1 MRLTN
6 KFRRQDRSPER
17 GVTMVLVALAM
28 VAIIAMAAMSIDLV
42 TLYLAREEAQRA
54 ADAAALAA
62 ARVISV
68 SGITGTASPATYP
81 GYWAAICGST
91 TGWATQA
98 ALSAAAQ
105 NSVGGNSVSVSV
117 NYSDGSA
124 TNANCSTLSDAFAVN
139 PLVIVQIAPTSIPSF
154 FSRIWGIA
162 GSNISASATAEVF
175 NPSASDV
182 IGIAPNSQVTPV
194 EPRCVKPWIVPNL
207 DPRNP
212 ASCTGA
218 GCSPFVSLTNGQI
231 QHAGISTDGSGLT
244 GVIGET
250 FTLFADCG
258 PTTTTCLG
266 GGPLTGNPP
275 DNPPYANVSG
285 SPGRTYIGGGSPPSM
300 PPPNLEYVPGA
311 VPQTASAF
319 SAVPSCAPS
328 TDYGSAVAGCDQTT
342 VYQCGQQMSG
352 LGNPNLVDFSENPGG
367 PAGDSAMGVACSVTG
382 NASLP
387 LAGQDNLRNTVYPF
401 VVLTGAANPLKVA
414 TDTPVTSSNS
424 IVSLPIYDSNGTTP
438 LVISTNTAPVTIVG
452 FLQVFVNSVDATNGS
467 INVTVLN
474 VAGCGSSA
482 TTNAPVFGSSPL
494 PVRLVQPH

>member
-1 MRLTN
+1 MRLAT
-6 KFRRQDRSPER
+6 KFRRQDRSREC
-17 GVTMVLVALAM
+17 GVTMVLVALSM

-68 SGITGTASPATYP
+68 SGITGTANPSTNP
-81 GYWAAICGST
+81 GYWADICGPSP

-105 NSVGGNSVSVSV
+105 NSVGGNSVKVTV
-117 NYSDGSA
+117 NYSDGSSTKA
-124 TNANCSTLSDAFAVN
+124 DCSSLSDAFAVN
-139 PLVIVQIAPTSIPSF
+139 PLVIVQINPTSIPSF

-207 DPRNP
+207 DPGNP
-212 ASCTGA
+212 GNQI
-218 GCSPFVSLTNGQI
+218 VSLTNGQI

-258 PTTTTCLG
+258 PSTTTCLLG
-266 GGPLTGNPP
+266 VSGAPP
-275 DNPPYANVSG
+275 DNPPKVNV
-285 SPGRTYIGGGSPPSM
+285 TAGGPYMGGTIPAI
-300 PPPNLEYVPGA
+300 PNLEYVPGA
-311 VPQTASAF
+311 VPQTSSAF
-319 SAVPSCAPS
+319 SAVPSCSPD
-328 TDYGSAVAGCDQTT
+328 TDYGKAVAGCDQTT
-342 VYQCGQQMSG
+342 VYQCGQQMST
-352 LGNPNLVDFSENPGG
+352 LGSPNLVDLSENPGG
-367 PAGDSAMGVACSVTG
+367 PAGDSAMGVACSVIG
-382 NASLP
+382 NASIP
-387 LAGQDNLRNTVYPF
+387 LAGQDILRTDPYPF
-401 VVLTGAANPLKVA
+401 VVLTGTANPLKVA
-414 TDTPVTSSNS
+414 ETPVTSSNS
-424 IVSLPIYDSNGTTP
+424 IVSLPIYDGNGTSP
-438 LVISTNTAPVTIVG
+438 LIISTNTAPVTIVG
-452 FLQVFVNSVDATNGS
+452 FLQVFVNSVDQVNGS

-482 TTNAPVFGSSPL
+482 TTNPPVFGSSPL
-494 PVRLVQPH
+494 PVRLIQPH

>member
-1 MRLTN
+1 MRLAD
-6 KFRRQDRSPER
+6 KFRRQERSQER

-54 ADAAALAA
+54 ADSAALAA

-68 SGITGTASPATYP
+68 SGITGTASPSTNP
-81 GYWAAICGST
+81 GYWADICGPT
-91 TGWATQA
+91 PTGWATQA

-105 NSVGGNSVSVSV
+105 NSVGGNSVAVTV
-117 NYSDGSA
+117 NYSDGSS
-124 TNANCSTLSDAFAVN
+124 TNADCSTLSAAFAVN
-139 PLVIVQIAPTSIPSF
+139 PLVIVQITPTSIPSF

-162 GSNISASATAEVF
+162 GSNIGASATAEAF
-175 NPSASDV
+175 NPSASDGT
-182 IGIAPNSQVTPV
+182 GISPDGDVTPV

-207 DPRNP
+207 DPGNCNSNNT
-212 ASCTGA
+212 ACK
-218 GCSPFVSLTNGQI
+218 PFVVAPGNGQI
-231 QHAGISTDGSGLT
+231 VNPGIVPGGSLQT
-244 GVIGET
+244 AGVIGET

-266 GGPLTGNPP
+266 GPAPNLPNSPP
-275 DNPPYANVSG
+275 DNPPSVNVAG
-285 SPGRTYIGGGSPPSM
+285 STKHYIGVTLPS
-300 PPPNLEYVPGA
+300 PPNLEYVPGA

-319 SAVPSCAPS
+319 SAVPSCAPA

-352 LGNPNLVDFSENPGG
+352 LGNPNLVDLSENPGG

-387 LAGQDNLRNTVYPF
+387 LAGQDHLRINPYPF
-401 VVLTGAANPLKVA
+401 VVLTGTANPLKVA

-424 IVSLPIYDSNGTTP
+424 IVSLPIYDGTLP
-438 LVISTNTAPVTIVG
+438 LVISTNTAPITIVG
-452 FLQVFVNSVDATNGS
+452 FLQVFVNSVDPTYGS
-467 INVTVLN
+467 INVTVVN

-482 TTNAPVFGSSPL
+482 TTNPPVFGSSPL
-494 PVRLVQPH
+494 PVRLITH

>member
-1 MRLTN
+1 MRVAN

-54 ADAAALAA
+54 ADSAALAA

-68 SGITGTASPATYP
+68 SGITGTASPAAYP

-124 TNANCSTLSDAFAVN
+124 TNADCSSLSDAFAVN

-154 FSRIWGIA
+154 FSRIWGLA

-175 NPSASDV
+175 NPSASNV
-182 IGIAPNSQVTPV
+182 NGISPGAYVTPV

-207 DPRNP
+207 DPWNP
-212 ASCTGA
+212 SGCA
-218 GCSPFVSLTNGQI
+218 GTACNPIVAPTNGQI
-231 QHAGISTDGSGLT
+231 QHAGISTGGSGLT

-250 FTLFADCG
+250 FNLFADCG
-258 PTTTTCLG
+258 PTSTTCLG
-266 GGPLTGNPP
+266 GGPLPGNPP
-275 DNPPYANVSG
+275 DNPPYANV
-285 SPGRTYIGGGSPPSM
+285 PGVVGGRSYMGVTLPS
-300 PPPNLEYVPGA
+300 PPNLEYVPGA

-319 SAVPSCAPS
+319 SAVPSCAPG

-342 VYQCGQQMSG
+342 VYQCGQQISG
-352 LGNPNLVDFSENPGG
+352 LGNPNLVDLSENPGG
-367 PAGDSAMGVACSVTG
+367 PAGDSAMGLACSLTG
-382 NASLP
+382 NATLP
-387 LAGQDNLRNTVYPF
+387 LTGQDTLTTSPYPF

-424 IVSLPIYDSNGTTP
+424 IVSLPIYDGTS
-438 LVISTNTAPVTIVG
+438 L
-452 FLQVFVNSVDATNGS
+452 S
-467 INVTVLN
+467 I
-474 VAGCGSSA
+474 
-482 TTNAPVFGSSPL
+482 
-494 PVRLVQPH
+494 